1 MKRIKFEVI
10 VTDNGVTITD
20 RDRLFYNISATECG
34 MIENLQCDYDN
45 SSFVYEMLSHSC
57 NVIATEFEDLVS
69 ILEGNNEKPQ
79 PVVSKY
85 AEVLF
90 DPASDYESYRELL
103 RRGHKETIEIAA
115 EMFSNIEESKKNI
128 KISHLNEKS

>member
-34 MIENLQCDYDN
+34 MKENLQCDYDN
-45 SSFVYEMLSHSC
+45 NSFVYEMLSHSC

-90 DPASDYESYRELL
+90 DPASDYESCRELL

-115 EMFSNIEESKKNI
+115 EMFRNI
-128 KISHLNEKS
+128 